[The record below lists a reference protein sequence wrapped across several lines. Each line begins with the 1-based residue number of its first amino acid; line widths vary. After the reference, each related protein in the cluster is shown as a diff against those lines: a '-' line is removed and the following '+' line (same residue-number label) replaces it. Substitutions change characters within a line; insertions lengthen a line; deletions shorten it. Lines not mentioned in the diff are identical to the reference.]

1 MPIFVNKNISNHC
14 RLGVWKITESY
25 EQLLSRL
32 QLDANDT
39 STLLG
44 FKNPKRQREWMSV
57 RVMLNELTGRP
68 TKILYNGNRKPYLSD
83 QSYNISISHSDQYST
98 ILMCRDKHVGIDI
111 EKMQPKID
119 QIAFKFLQEREM
131 GKIDNLQ
138 RIYHLYLHWCAKEAL
153 YKICDRPNL
162 SFRENMFIE
171 PFQPKRQGIITGRVE
186 TSEIHLRLKLY
197 YFSVENYSIVWCYK

>member
-1 MPIFVNKNISNHC
+1 
-14 RLGVWKITESY
+14 
-25 EQLLSRL
+25 
-32 QLDANDT
+32 
-39 STLLG
+39 
-44 FKNPKRQREWMSV
+44 
-57 RVMLNELTGRP
+57 
-68 TKILYNGNRKPYLSD
+68 
-83 QSYNISISHSDQYST
+83 
-98 ILMCRDKHVGIDI
+98 VGIDI

-119 QIAFKFLQEREM
+119 HIAFKFLQEREM
-131 GKIDNLQ
+131 KKLDNLQ